1 MSFIMFSRYLYI
13 KSSLQRDIQEV
24 YKRDSFVINSICLGE
39 MLNIFNLACYFT
51 TGVSHLLLNYKIH
64 VFHKHGKSGA
74 ERSNLLLYQACIDPW
89 NSNFSVPF
97 YQVLPAPQFL
107 LYAFDISNVVFN
119 IILFR
124 FLEKQRLTLKS
135 HGKIILKIFVLS
147 KFNASNQKI
156 KQVWTEKRKGK
167 GIL

>member
-1 MSFIMFSRYLYI
+1 
-13 KSSLQRDIQEV
+13 
-24 YKRDSFVINSICLGE
+24 

-51 TGVSHLLLNYKIH
+51 TGVSHLLLKYKIWMH

-135 HGKIILKIFVLS
+135 HGKIILKISVLS

-167 GIL
+167 GILWQLTLAFTQSSSFQSTRSLLSSSTVSR